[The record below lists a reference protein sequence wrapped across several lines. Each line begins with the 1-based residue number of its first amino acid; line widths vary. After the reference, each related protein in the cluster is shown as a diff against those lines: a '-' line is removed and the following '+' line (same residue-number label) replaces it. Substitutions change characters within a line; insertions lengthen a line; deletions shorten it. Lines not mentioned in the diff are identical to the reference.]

1 MYVKT
6 YTFLVGDEEISTENF
21 IKRYHFDENDKELIK
36 STGIFLA
43 GVITI
48 TAAICYQQ
56 ERTVCAVTLGKRYDE
71 LEALVEESG
80 NLLLSYCMECVGME
94 FLSKAYAKMNEAVFQ
109 ETGKWMGEYHFL
121 DSDKL
126 DSPKELE
133 AVLEEEGIQWK
144 NGMLH
149 PLKSVLF
156 TAEYRENKTESGC
169 HSCEQCNNLTCS
181 FRELSALR
189 MPVDRNEK
197 IIDKSRIYSYG
208 ISRILENQQ
217 EENMG
222 SRMVKTALKSEND
235 STK

>member
-1 MYVKT
+1 MYVKV

-48 TAAICYQQ
+48 TAVICYQQ
-56 ERTVCAVTLGKRYDE
+56 ERMVCAVTLGKRYDE

-109 ETGKWMGEYHFL
+109 ETGKWMGEYCFL

-126 DSPKELE
+126 DIPKELE
-133 AVLEEEGIQWK
+133 MELEEEGIRWK

-189 MPVDRNEK
+189 IPVDRNEK

-222 SRMVKTALKSEND
+222 SRMVKTVLKSEND

>member
-1 MYVKT
+1 MYVKV

-48 TAAICYQQ
+48 TAVICYQQ
-56 ERTVCAVTLGKRYDE
+56 ERMVCAVTLGKRYDE
-71 LEALVEESG
+71 LEALVEKSG

-126 DSPKELE
+126 DIPKKLE
-133 AVLEEEGIQWK
+133 IAMEEEGIRWK

-189 MPVDRNEK
+189 IPVDRNEK

-208 ISRILENQQ
+208 ISRILENQE